1 MATKLDTKAITDIC
15 IRRASGM
22 KQVDLAKEYEVSP
35 DTIRRVER
43 NHTRVMTLFVED
55 TDGKYKLN
63 TNFSGPDNKPGFVS
77 TLSVRECF
85 VCDRLE
91 ITGDPNDGIL
101 IIGALWERNDG
112 SDTDY
117 PLSDLEFGETDVGI
131 VKVVKVGEVK
141 VHDGAS
147 EDTYEAYEDRK
158 FDFEKHPTAK
168 KTKAIPGHE
177 APYFAASVKLTRTLK
192 KPVEFVWN
200 ASNKF
205 ISITRGREVWN
216 ASNEHPNFASALNAL
231 SVGQFEKA
239 VELIVIERAVKRYVK
254 GNITIENGSLFYKN
268 INLKNGIAQ
277 RIIKSMNAGEDFE
290 FYLPFLE
297 NLMLN
302 PSERAVNR
310 LFDFLEANDIEI
322 TTDGHFYAWK
332 KVAEDYK
339 DIYTGEYDNTP
350 NGKNPPRMDRNQVDE
365 DDTTTCSRGLHVCS
379 KSYLSQYG
387 SWSNGARV
395 VKCKVHPQDVVA
407 IPRDY
412 KNAKM
417 RTCGYVV
424 VEDVTGQI

>member
-1 MATKLDTKAITDIC
+1 MATKLDAKAITDIC

-43 NHTRVMTLFVED
+43 NNTRFMTLFVED

-63 TNFSGPDNKPGFVS
+63 TNFGGAAKGVSGVVP

-85 VCDRLE
+85 VCDKLE

-101 IIGALWERNDG
+101 ILGALWERNDG

-117 PLSDLEFGETDVGI
+117 PLSDLEFDETDVGI

-147 EDTYEAYEDRK
+147 EDCYEDCK

-168 KTKAIPGHE
+168 KTQAIPSHE
-177 APYFAASVKLTRTLK
+177 APYFAVMVKLNRTFK
-192 KPVEFVWN
+192 KAPEFVWN

-239 VELIVIERAVKRYVK
+239 VELIVVERAVKRYVK
-254 GNITIENGSLFYKN
+254 GNVTIENGSLFYKN

-277 RIIKSMNAGEDFE
+277 RIVKSMNDGEDFE

-302 PSERAVNR
+302 PSEKAVNR

-322 TTDGHFYAWK
+322 TKDGHFYAWK
-332 KVAEDYK
+332 KVAADYK
-339 DIYTGEYDNTP
+339 DIYTGDYDNTP
-350 NGKNPPRMDRNQVDE
+350 NGKNPPHMPRNQVDE

-379 KSYLSQYG
+379 KSYLSHYG

-424 VEDVTGQI
+424 VEDVTDQF

>member
-1 MATKLDTKAITDIC
+1 M
-15 IRRASGM
+15 
-22 KQVDLAKEYEVSP
+22 
-35 DTIRRVER
+35 
-43 NHTRVMTLFVED
+43 
-55 TDGKYKLN
+55 
-63 TNFSGPDNKPGFVS
+63 
-77 TLSVRECF
+77 
-85 VCDRLE
+85 
-91 ITGDPNDGIL
+91 
-101 IIGALWERNDG
+101 
-112 SDTDY
+112 
-117 PLSDLEFGETDVGI
+117 
-131 VKVVKVGEVK
+131 
-141 VHDGAS
+141 
-147 EDTYEAYEDRK
+147 
-158 FDFEKHPTAK
+158 
-168 KTKAIPGHE
+168 
-177 APYFAASVKLTRTLK
+177 TRTLK

-332 KVAEDYK
+332 KVAADYK

>member
-1 MATKLDTKAITDIC
+1 MATKLGNAEIVDIC

-43 NHTRVMTLFVED
+43 NNVRFMSLFVED

-63 TNFSGPDNKPGFVS
+63 NNFGGEVNKPGFVS
-77 TLSVRECF
+77 TLSVREVF
-85 VCDRLE
+85 VCDKLE

-101 IIGALWERNDG
+101 IIGGLWEHDQDINVDLR
-112 SDTDY
+112 
-117 PLSDLEFGETDVGI
+117 DLEFDETDVGI
-131 VKVVKVGEVK
+131 IKTVKVGEVK
-141 VHDGAS
+141 VHSGV
-147 EDTYEAYEDRK
+147 EDLCEDCK
-158 FDFEKHPTAK
+158 VDFKKHPTAK
-168 KTKAIPGHE
+168 PTKAIPGHE
-177 APYFAASVKLTRTLK
+177 SSYFAASVKLTRAPSK
-192 KPVEFVWN
+192 KPIEFVWN

-239 VELIVIERAVKRYVK
+239 VELIVIEQAVKRYVK
-254 GNITIENGSLFYKN
+254 GNVTIENGALFYKN
-268 INLKNGIAQ
+268 INLKNGIAR
-277 RIIKSMNAGEDFE
+277 RIIKSMGAGEDFE

-322 TTDGHFYAWK
+322 AADGHFYAWK
-332 KVAEDYK
+332 KVASDYK
-339 DIYTGEYDNTP
+339 DIYTGSMDNSVGSVVEIP
-350 NGKNPPRMDRNQVDE
+350 RNQVDE
-365 DDTTTCSRGLHVCS
+365 DDTATCSHGLHVCS

-417 RTCGYVV
+417 RTCGYTV

>member
-1 MATKLDTKAITDIC
+1 MATKLDAKSITDIC

-43 NHTRVMTLFVED
+43 NNTRFMTLFVED

-63 TNFSGPDNKPGFVS
+63 TNFGGPDNKPGFVS
-77 TLSVRECF
+77 TLSVREFF

-117 PLSDLEFGETDVGI
+117 PLSDLEFDETDVGI

-147 EDTYEAYEDRK
+147 EEYEGCK

-177 APYFAASVKLTRTLK
+177 APYFAASVKLTHTLK

-205 ISITRGREVWN
+205 ISITRG
-216 ASNEHPNFASALNAL
+216 L
-231 SVGQFEKA
+231 S
-239 VELIVIERAVKRYVK
+239 
-254 GNITIENGSLFYKN
+254 
-268 INLKNGIAQ
+268 
-277 RIIKSMNAGEDFE
+277 
-290 FYLPFLE
+290 
-297 NLMLN
+297 
-302 PSERAVNR
+302 
-310 LFDFLEANDIEI
+310 
-322 TTDGHFYAWK
+322 
-332 KVAEDYK
+332 
-339 DIYTGEYDNTP
+339 
-350 NGKNPPRMDRNQVDE
+350 
-365 DDTTTCSRGLHVCS
+365 
-379 KSYLSQYG
+379 
-387 SWSNGARV
+387 
-395 VKCKVHPQDVVA
+395 
-407 IPRDY
+407 
-412 KNAKM
+412 
-417 RTCGYVV
+417 
-424 VEDVTGQI
+424 